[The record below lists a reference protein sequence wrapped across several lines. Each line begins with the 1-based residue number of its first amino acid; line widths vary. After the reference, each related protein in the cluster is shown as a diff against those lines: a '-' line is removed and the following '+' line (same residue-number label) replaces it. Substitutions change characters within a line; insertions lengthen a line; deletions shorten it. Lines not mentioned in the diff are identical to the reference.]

1 MFKMNKVSLAAL
13 AALGGAIMLPSA
25 AWAQQAPAQAPAQA
39 SQLEMVTVTG
49 SRIKRTEI
57 SSAPIATVA
66 ADEIKFSG
74 ATRVEDLLNTLPQLA
89 PGFDSFTVN
98 PTTGFATADLRGMGS
113 QRTLV
118 LVNGHRLQPGGIRSE
133 ARDLNQIP
141 AALIKRVDILTGGAS
156 AVYGADAMAGV
167 VNFVLD
173 TDFEG
178 FSATAGWSG
187 YQHENRSTYLRS
199 LMDARKFTYPT
210 GSSGPDGQAYNVDL
224 AWGSPFAD
232 GKGHAMAYA
241 TYRKNDELRQ
251 GARDYSSCA
260 LNAAGTACGG
270 SGTSVEP
277 NFLIFGRYLA
287 GGNKNYTGTRLL
299 PNGRWAEGSPAPY
312 NYAPINH
319 YQRPDERWTFGN
331 SLSYEVN
338 SHFRPFVETMFTNT
352 NTAVQIAESGTFF
365 ANDPNFAGNC
375 ANPLFGTLCADL
387 GLDPNGPLEVYVGKR
402 NVEGGPRI
410 SRIESN
416 SFRVVT
422 GAEGDLFGDW
432 SYKFSFLYGRNS
444 SVEASVNDF
453 ITSRLDTALRDG
465 SYNVWVPGGVTA
477 ASAAALSGTGIQ
489 QGATSLRAIN
499 AYLTGELPFAL
510 PTAGANVSA
519 VFGAE
524 HRRETYRVD
533 PDANMAIGNFTGL
546 GGPRAPIQGEISVAE
561 VFTELQVPVLRNMG
575 FIKSLDAD
583 LGYRASDY
591 NTSGRINTYK
601 IGGNANFGDFRARA
615 GYNRAIRAPQTGE
628 LFAATN
634 IGLWSG
640 SDPCSGATP
649 VLSREQCA
657 RTGVTAAQ
665 YGNISASPA
674 SQYNQLT
681 GGNAKLDPEKGDT
694 WTVGLVATPLKGL
707 SVTLDYFDIKL
718 EERIGAFGA
727 SNILTSCATTGNAAF
742 CNLIKR
748 NRNSGDLWLGSNPA
762 TSGYVENTNA
772 NVGELRNSGVDL
784 GVSYNFPLM
793 GGRLNTNFYGTLTL
807 KSFLSPLAG
816 IDDTAAYDCKGVI
829 NETCQTPEW
838 KHTVSARYSK
848 DWWSVNLRWRHVGE
862 MKYVA
867 NNGTALT
874 ADKLL
879 ANNGGKLKA
888 WDYLDLSGS
897 VDVNENISLTFGI
910 NNVADKAPPMV
921 GSTLSL
927 NGTAPGGYDQ
937 LGRYLFANI
946 NFRY

>member
-1 MFKMNKVSLAAL
+1 MFKLNKLSMAAM
-13 AALGGAIMLPSA
+13 AALGGAMLVPGA
-25 AWAQQAPAQAPAQA
+25 AFAQQQAAPAAPQ
-39 SQLEMVTVTG
+39 QLETVTVTG
-49 SRIKRTEI
+49 SRIKRTEA

-66 ADEIKFSG
+66 ADEIKFTG
-74 ATRVEDLLNTLPQLA
+74 TTRVEDLLNTLPQLS

-141 AALIKRVDILTGGAS
+141 AALVKRVDILTGGAS

-187 YQHENRSTYLRS
+187 YQHKNRNSYIRP
-199 LMDARKFTYPT
+199 LMDARNFKYPS
-210 GSSGPDGQAYNVDL
+210 GNSGPDGQAYNVDM

-251 GARDYSSCA
+251 GERDYSSCA
-260 LNAAGTACGG
+260 LSAGGTACGG

-287 GGNKNYTGTRLL
+287 GGTKNYTGARLL
-299 PNGRWAEGSPAPY
+299 PDGRWAEGSPAPY

-331 SLSYEVN
+331 SLKYEVN
-338 SHFRPFVETMFTNT
+338 AHFRPFVETMFANT
-352 NTAVQIAESGTFF
+352 NTSVQIAESGTFF
-365 ANDPNFAGNC
+365 ANDPIFAGNC

-387 GLDPNGPLEVYVGKR
+387 GLDPTGPLEVYVGKR

-410 SRIESN
+410 SQLESN
-416 SFRVVT
+416 SFRIVT

-444 SVEASVNDF
+444 SNEANINDF
-453 ITSRLDTALRDG
+453 ITSRLDEALRDG
-465 SYNVWVPGGVTA
+465 SYNVWVPGGITA
-477 ASAAALSGTGIQ
+477 ESAAALSGTGMR
-489 QGATSLRAIN
+489 QGATSLRAVN
-499 AYLTGELPFAL
+499 AYVTGELPVGLA
-510 PTAGANVSA
+510 AGNISA

-524 HRRETYRVD
+524 HRKETYRVD
-533 PDANMAIGNFTGL
+533 SDANMATGNFTGL
-546 GGPRAPIQGEISVAE
+546 GGPRAPISGVISVSE
-561 VFTELQVPVLRNMG
+561 LFTELQVPVLRDMG

-591 NTSGRINTYK
+591 STSGRINTYK
-601 IGGNANFGDFRARA
+601 LGGNANFGDFRVRA

-628 LFAATN
+628 LFLDQN
-634 IGLWSG
+634 IGLWG
-640 SDPCSGATP
+640 GNDPCAGATP
-649 VLSREQCA
+649 TLTREQCA
-657 RTGVTAAQ
+657 RTGVTNAQ

-681 GGNAKLDPEKGDT
+681 GGNPSLKPEKGDT

-707 SVTLDYFDIKL
+707 SVTLDWFDIKL
-718 EERIGAFGA
+718 EDRIGSFGA
-727 SNILTSCATTGNAAF
+727 SNILTSCATTGDPAF
-742 CNLIKR
+742 CSLIKR

-762 TSGYVENTNA
+762 TSGHIVNTNA

-793 GGRLNTNFYGTLTL
+793 GGRVSTNFYGTLTL

-816 IDDTAAYDCKGVI
+816 INDAAAYDCKGKI
-829 NETCQTPEW
+829 NADCQTPEW
-838 KHTVSARYSK
+838 KHTLSARYTK

-862 MKYVA
+862 MKYVSNSGA
-867 NNGTALT
+867 PLT
-874 ADKLL
+874 TDQILVR
-879 ANNGGKLKA
+879 NGGKLSA
-888 WDYLDLSGS
+888 WNYLDLSGS
-897 VDVNENISLTFGI
+897 VDFSENISMTFGV
-910 NNVADKAPPMV
+910 NNVADKEPPMV
-921 GSTLSL
+921 GSTLVL
-927 NGTAPGGYDQ
+927 NANSIGGYDQ